1 MQQKHIIP
9 ISDPKIENLYNL
21 WLNNGFEKEEKID
34 IKKALLKGSE
44 KDLHQI
50 NLYSIE
56 HNGEI
61 LSSVIL
67 IFQIDNPY
75 ISGLGEV
82 CTKIDV
88 RGNNYASKLCKL
100 ARDDFFSIDNSE
112 CNFLGT
118 VNPNAARIYKSL
130 GWKKI
135 KNSEVMFNS
144 INFFSFENFVE
155 HHYIESENLKISMG
169 GPRFRLSLIPF
180 LLSNKQF
187 LYSDINIGTLS
198 EIKSASCL
206 SLYEQYN
213 SLSKKNGHW
222 LCMHNMSNQIYGI
235 STYITRDKKKYR
247 IDGFSNHL
255 YKNDFYE
262 LIKRTYNLILKND
275 PSEVYVDILVED
287 EFKMEIFSEL
297 GFVLSNN
304 YYCKFEDKTEK
315 LCNRMVA
322 KIN

>member
-9 ISDPKIENLYNL
+9 ISDPKIKNLYYL
-21 WLNNGFEKEEKID
+21 WLNNGFGKEEKID

-67 IFQIDNPY
+67 IFQKDNPY

-88 RGNNYASKLCKL
+88 RGKNYASKLCKL

-112 CNFLGT
+112 INFLGT

-144 INFFSFENFVE
+144 INFSIENPKVFETKLRQNAIIDAENKANEIAKFAHVLLGSPI
-155 HHYIESENLKISMG
+155 YISENSPINFAKQISE
-169 GPRFRLSLIPF
+169 
-180 LLSNKQF
+180 
-187 LYSDINIGTLS
+187 SDIGITRMAAAPSTEIPSGQLTLS
-198 EIKSASCL
+198 FIV
-206 SLYEQYN
+206 
-213 SLSKKNGHW
+213 
-222 LCMHNMSNQIYGI
+222 NM
-235 STYITRDKKKYR
+235 
-247 IDGFSNHL
+247 GFSIV
-255 YKNDFYE
+255 K
-262 LIKRTYNLILKND
+262 
-275 PSEVYVDILVED
+275 
-287 EFKMEIFSEL
+287 
-297 GFVLSNN
+297 
-304 YYCKFEDKTEK
+304 
-315 LCNRMVA
+315 
-322 KIN
+322 

>member
-1 MQQKHIIP
+1 MQYKHIIP
-9 ISDPKIENLYNL
+9 ISDQKIENLYTL
-21 WLNNGFEKEEKID
+21 WLNNGFENEEKID

-44 KDLHQI
+44 KDINQI

-56 HNGEI
+56 HEGEI

-82 CTKIDV
+82 CTKIDI

-112 CNFLGT
+112 GNFLGT
-118 VNPNAARIYKSL
+118 VNPNAARIYKRL
-130 GWKKI
+130 GWEKI

-144 INFFSFENFVE
+144 NFFSSFENFVE
-155 HHYIESENLKISMG
+155 NYYIKSDDLKISIG

-187 LYSDINIGTLS
+187 LYSDINVGILG
-198 EIKSASCL
+198 EIKSAACL

-213 SLSKKNGHW
+213 SLSRNNGNW
-222 LCMHNMSNQIYGI
+222 LCMHNLFNQIYGI
-235 STYITRDKKKYR
+235 STYITQDKKKYR
-247 IDGFSNHL
+247 IDGISNHL

-262 LIKRTYNLILKND
+262 LINRTYNLVLKND
-275 PSEVYVDILVED
+275 PSEVYADILTED
-287 EFKMEIFSEL
+287 EFKIEIFSEL

-304 YYCKFEDKTEK
+304 YYYKFEDKIEK

-322 KIN
+322 KIK